1 MTFRKTWKIYKHDLR
16 NPRYMDTLESEWSV
30 KTRAVNALEDLQRQ
44 AKENIEYY
52 LVFN

>member
-16 NPRYMDTLESEWSV
+16 NPRYMDELISEWRV
-30 KTRAVNALEDLQRQ
+30 KTIALNVLEDLQRQ
-44 AKENIEYY
+44 EKENVEYY